1 MRVPLFRFVA
11 LVFSAVVIAG
21 CSAPQTGEAGA
32 QQALD
37 DAAEAMGGWDALRAI
52 QAQRIASEGS
62 SWEPTQGIQ
71 PGETRQVNS
80 FSETM
85 IADFG
90 RSAVR
95 IAFDGKRMYPA
106 AGPLTFTE
114 IIDGQNGALEQADA
128 AGLVSPVRLHPS
140 RHATRLRDLNRL
152 PARVLIAASQAAG
165 LDRVADR
172 TIDGTTYRVVT
183 YRDAGQTAELLI
195 EVSTN
200 LPARAAYMED
210 DPLLGDTR
218 NEWVWSEWREVGGVR
233 LPHTEE
239 RQLNGLLIR
248 RTTVSEVQNNPAIPA
263 NTFAIAA
270 EVLQQPEVGERIA
283 SEWTLRRAAM
293 GVGFQEFARPQNVEI
308 EMVAPGVYHA
318 RGGGHHSM
326 IVEMADHLMVIEAPL
341 FEERSRAVINAIKER
356 VPGKPIRYVMMTHH
370 HNDHSGGIRAYA
382 AEGATVIAHASIVPF
397 VQSVLTHPKT
407 IRPDALALV
416 QAKAGSAANAN
427 VAIDGVSARK
437 EYTDGRRVVQVYP
450 IPNEHAE
457 SMLAAYL
464 PAERIIFVSDLY
476 SPAPGGK
483 VDPSNANARA
493 FYTAV
498 TKLGLNVD
506 RVVGGHG
513 VVGRFRD
520 LAAVMATS

>member
-1 MRVPLFRFVA
+1 MRTALLCPVA
-11 LVFSAVVIAG
+11 LSIVTLALG

-32 QQALD
+32 RRALEN
-37 DAAEAMGGWDALRAI
+37 AAEAMGGWEALRTI
-52 QAQRIASEGS
+52 QAQRIAVDGS

-71 PGETRQVNS
+71 PAETRQVNS
-80 FSETM
+80 FSETT

-95 IAFDGKRMYPA
+95 IAFSGKRMYPA

-128 AGLVSPVRLHPS
+128 AGVVAPVRLHPS

-152 PARVLIAASQAAG
+152 PARVLITASQAAG

-172 TIDGTTYRVVT
+172 MIEGVTHQVVT
-183 YRDAGQTAELLI
+183 YRDAEQTVELLI
-195 EVSTN
+195 DAATN
-200 LPARAAYMED
+200 LPARVAYMED

-218 NEWVWSEWREVGGVR
+218 NEWVWSDWREVGGVQ
-233 LPHTEE
+233 LPHSEE
-239 RQLNGLLIR
+239 RQLNGLVIR
-248 RTTVSEVQNNPAIPA
+248 RVTVTDVQNNPAVPE
-263 NTFAIAA
+263 NTFAIAP
-270 EVLQQPEVGERIA
+270 ETLQQPEVGERIA

-293 GVGFQEFARPQNVEI
+293 GVGFQEFARPQNVDI

-341 FEERSRAVINAIKER
+341 FEERSRAVIDTIKAR

-397 VQSVLTHPKT
+397 VQDVLTRPKT

-416 QAKAGSAANAN
+416 QAKAGSSAAAN
-427 VAIDGVSARK
+427 VPIEGLSAMK
-437 EYTDGRRVVQVYP
+437 EYTDGRRVVQVHP
-450 IPNEHAE
+450 IPNPHADG
-457 SMLAAYL
+457 MLAAYL
-464 PAERIIFVSDLY
+464 PAERIIFVSDIY

-493 FYTAV
+493 FYAAV
-498 TKLGLNVD
+498 TKLGLDVD
-506 RVVGGHG
+506 RVVAGHG
-513 VVGRFRD
+513 VVGLFRD
-520 LAAVMATS
+520 LAAVMAKS